1 VALKPLYGRER
12 QPKTRHDRVMPP
24 DERSLRLLIRALDT
38 RDVELTPE
46 LIRQLGVVVQH
57 WPRAAEQSPGA

>member
-46 LIRQLGVVVQH
+46 LIRALGLVVAH
-57 WPRAAEQSPGA
+57 WPPAVEQPPAA